1 MANQPNVFFSFT
13 LDSFKITDT
22 RSRHE
27 DTDYV
32 SFTSLVKSATAS
44 GTPQT
49 LTKYMGDVN
58 NGVHTVNLIFPR
70 ISVGPADVVVL
81 NYLIVNTGHK
91 NPSQT
96 VSTLENTGNKLA
108 VAAGTAAGAA
118 IGSAIPGLG
127 TALGAVAGWLAGEIT
142 TLINANCDGA
152 VAAEQNVFTYSDLL
166 AKTAQGMF
174 THTTKHPGTNSPS
187 GCGSNSVYYV
197 TWHMQRVN

>member
-1 MANQPNVFFSFT
+1 MANAFTFT

-32 SFTSLVKSATAS
+32 SFTLLVKAANGT

-58 NGVHTVNLIFPR
+58 NGTFPVNLSFSKIA
-70 ISVGPADVVVL
+70 IGPTDVAVL

-91 NPSQT
+91 NPTQ
-96 VSTLENTGNKLA
+96 VVQTLEDTGTKLA
-108 VAAGTAAGAA
+108 TTAGTAAGAA

-127 TALGAVAGWLAGEIT
+127 TALGAIAGWLAGKVVS
-142 TLINANCDGA
+142 LLNANCDGA
-152 VAAEQNVFTYSDLL
+152 VAAEQNTMPYNDLM
-166 AKTAQGMF
+166 AKTASGRF
-174 THTTKHPGTNSPS
+174 THTTKHPGTDSAH
-187 GCGSNSVYYV
+187 GCGSNSMYYV
-197 TWHMQRVN
+197 TWHIQRES

>member
-1 MANQPNVFFSFT
+1 MATFT
-13 LDSFKITDT
+13 FTVDSFKITDT

-32 SFTSLVKSATAS
+32 SFTLLVKSATGA

-58 NGVHTVNLIFPR
+58 NGTFPVNLTFSKIA
-70 ISVGPADVVVL
+70 VGPTDTVVL

-91 NPSQT
+91 NPSQV
-96 VSTLENTGNKLA
+96 VSTLETAGTKLA
-108 VAAGTAAGAA
+108 TEAGTAAGAA
-118 IGSAIPGLG
+118 IGSVIPGLG

-142 TLINANCDGA
+142 SLLNANCDGA
-152 VAAEQNVFTYSDLL
+152 VAAEQNTFPSSDLT
-166 AKTAQGMF
+166 AKTAHGPF
-174 THTTKHPGTNSPS
+174 SHTTKHNGTDSPH

-197 TWHMQRVN
+197 TWHMQQDK